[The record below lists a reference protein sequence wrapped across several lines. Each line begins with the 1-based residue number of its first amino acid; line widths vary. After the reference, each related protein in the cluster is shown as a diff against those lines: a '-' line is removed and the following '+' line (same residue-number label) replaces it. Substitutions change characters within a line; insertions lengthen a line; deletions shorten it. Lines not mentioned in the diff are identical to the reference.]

1 MLFVLNLFH
10 LHRNQS
16 TMLIASQFTGFYI
29 TWATEQNVSWQRHRF
44 QKVWTTFSQGAT
56 YCPFLVFVQHK
67 QKHQTT
73 STAWKVSPNT
83 EFFLVRIQYECVK
96 MRTRKKSVLGHFSRS
111 VRIRQLKEIIRQTN
125 LLLHI
130 LIVGICQKCSIL
142 ESKYIRIIIPNF

>member
-16 TMLIASQFTGFYI
+16 TMLIASQCAGFYI

-44 QKVWTTFSQGAT
+44 QKVWATFSQGAT

-67 QKHQTT
+67 QKHQT
-73 STAWKVSPNT
+73 T